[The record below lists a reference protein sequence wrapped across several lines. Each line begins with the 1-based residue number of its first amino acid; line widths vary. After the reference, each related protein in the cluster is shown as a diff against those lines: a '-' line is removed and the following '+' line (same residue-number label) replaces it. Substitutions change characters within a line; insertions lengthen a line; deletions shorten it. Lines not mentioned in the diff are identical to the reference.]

1 MSLIYHEQMSG
12 LRSINYI
19 IIISAGSTQL
29 DMSRPCLAL
38 SILNQ
43 HVPPILTRSPL
54 HLVKRLPTMRL
65 AVRGRRSRTFRPR
78 KATVLRALR
87 PARHLSLSLTIQ
99 ASIYLSVI
107 LLVRLGTS
115 GGNLRALA
123 AWIAA
128 SCCCCRAVG
137 EERGF
142 PPEDSRLP

>member
-12 LRSINYI
+12 LRSINFI
-19 IIISAGSTQL
+19 IIISAGSPLL

-38 SILNQ
+38 SIHNQ
-43 HVPPILTRSPL
+43 HVPPALTRSPL
-54 HLVKRLPTMRL
+54 HLVKRATMRL